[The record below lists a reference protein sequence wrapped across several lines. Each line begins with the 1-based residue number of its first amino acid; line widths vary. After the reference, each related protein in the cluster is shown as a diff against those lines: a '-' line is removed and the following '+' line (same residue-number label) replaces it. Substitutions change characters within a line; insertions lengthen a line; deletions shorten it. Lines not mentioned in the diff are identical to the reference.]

1 MEEMRLAD
9 GDRHQVYPWELEKA
23 LGAGLPGTLVEG
35 AANAANGCVWEREG
49 EEVTWD
55 INLLKS

>member
-1 MEEMRLAD
+1 MVTGTRCIPGSWKRLL
-9 GDRHQVYPWELEKA
+9 ELD
-23 LGAGLPGTLVEG
+23 LMPGTLVEG

>member
-23 LGAGLPGTLVEG
+23 LGAGLD
-35 AANAANGCVWEREG
+35 AR
-49 EEVTWD
+49 D
-55 INLLKS
+55 IGGRSSKCG